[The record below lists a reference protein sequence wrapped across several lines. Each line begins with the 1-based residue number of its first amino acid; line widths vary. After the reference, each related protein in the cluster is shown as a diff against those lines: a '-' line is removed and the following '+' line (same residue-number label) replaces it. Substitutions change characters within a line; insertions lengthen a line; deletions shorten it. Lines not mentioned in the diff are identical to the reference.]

1 MFENLFRIFNGSDI
15 IAAKTQ
21 ETFDESQ
28 THVKVK
34 FKSDI
39 EALVK
44 KFGNPLPKEISMS
57 LSEALE
63 LMPRDRKRVDAFKA
77 VQKYLSERGVNLVI
91 YSQKTKK
98 K

>member
-1 MFENLFRIFNGSDI
+1 MFENLLRIFNGSGI
-15 IAAKTQ
+15 IAARTQ

-34 FKSDI
+34 FKRDI

-44 KFGNPLPKEISMS
+44 KFGNLLPKEILMS

-63 LMPRDRKRVDAFKA
+63 LMPRDRKRVDAYA
-77 VQKYLSERGVNLVI
+77 SLQKYLAPEILPLLGF
-91 YSQKTKK
+91 
-98 K
+98 